1 MSKKLIAPWAAEW
14 ATETYIFECATEA
27 AQSSQNDSLL
37 IVKATDSKLH
47 EQQEHTTKPLRVT
60 ALQLNEQLNP
70 SQKSN

>member
-1 MSKKLIAPWAAEW
+1 MSSWMSNW
-14 ATETYIFECATEA
+14 NIFECATEA

-37 IVKATDSKLH
+37 IAVKATDSKLH
-47 EQQEHTTKPLRVT
+47 EQQEHTTKPIRVT